1 MLKYFRLPFATTGD
15 KTAVPDAVDSNG
27 NVSYSQGYGF
37 DYQRQKTDPAAKN
50 IERDKMNQIFF
61 DMTTAIAELQSQG
74 VPDFITTALNGGTAY
89 SYAQYAVVKYSGDL
103 YISLVAA
110 NTALPSDATKWA
122 LLPTPARIQAAFNSS
137 AVAGGTANAITGAF
151 TPAIAALPA
160 APGTLSVFVR
170 AGAANT
176 TTTPTF
182 KADGTTAKT
191 IVKGANQAL
200 VAGDIAGAGH
210 WLELQYDA
218 TLDKWILQNPAY
230 GVNVVTVKQIQ
241 TVGATVAANAMTVT
255 LNPTS
260 LDFRSTTLNSGAV
273 NTRGNA
279 AQLSLTIPSTATL
292 GTVSGVASRILIL
305 AIDNAGTMELAV
317 YNAAGGANLDETGVI
332 NTTAIAGGSNSFTV
346 YSQTARTGVPYRIVG
361 FVDSTQTTAGTWA
374 AAPSVVQGIG
384 GQALACL
391 SSLGFGQTWQSVT
404 RTAGTVY
411 YNTTGRPI
419 QLLAYAT
426 ASTSASCSTT
436 VSINGGIAIPLL
448 QSSENLGPTAA
459 RGTLIIP
466 PGASYV
472 LTDSGTVTSRV
483 TYELR

>member
-1 MLKYFRLPFATTGD
+1 MLKFFRLPFATTGD

-50 IERDKMNQIFF
+50 IERDKMNQVLF
-61 DMTTAIAELQSQG
+61 DITTAIAEIQSKG
-74 VPDFITTALNGGTAY
+74 GADFITSALNGGTAY
-89 SYAQYAVVKYSGDL
+89 SYSQNAIVNYGGAW

-122 LLPTPARIQAAFNSS
+122 LLPTPALLQQAAFMS
-137 AVAGGTANAITGAF
+137 AVAGGAVNALTAAF

-170 AGAANT
+170 AAGANT

-182 KADGTTAKT
+182 AADGTAAKT

-218 TLDKWILQNPAY
+218 TLDKWVLQNPAF
-230 GVNVVTVKQIQ
+230 GVAITAPKQIQ

-273 NTRGNA
+273 NTRANA

-292 GTVSGVASRILIL
+292 GTISGVASRILIL

-332 NTTAIAGGSNSFTV
+332 NTTAIAAGSNSLTV
-346 YSQTARTGVPYRIVG
+346 YSQIARTGVPYRVVG
-361 FVDSTQTTAGTWA
+361 FVDSTQATAGTWA
-374 AAPSVVQGIG
+374 TAPSAVRGIG
-384 GQALACL
+384 GQALAAM
-391 SSLGFGQTWQSVT
+391 SSLGYGQTWQNVT
-404 RTAGTVY
+404 GSRALGTTY
-411 YNTTGRPI
+411 YNTTGKPI
-419 QLLAYAT
+419 FFSVFMTLT
-426 ASTSASCSTT
+426 GGSVSGSCS
-436 VSINGGIAIPLL
+436 VGGVVVANSAIASG
-448 QSSENLGPTAA
+448 QSAFYNAVV
-459 RGTLIIP
+459 P
-466 PGASYV
+466 PGASYSAV
-472 LTDSGTVTSRV
+472 ANTGTLTQWN
-483 TYELR
+483 ELR